1 MELSDGSPM
10 ETSTPITP
18 TCSARP
24 HAADTLPT
32 LSPKGGNVPDLKSA
46 SELPHGIKL
55 ESVQDSASA
64 GGSCGGGGG
73 VASST
78 DVVNNNSGL
87 GGQDRKGSGVSE
99 GQLSSGTLSSSVSSK
114 TTAGSLDS
122 SSGSNQNSMLSFT
135 PSLQGRAPS
144 TWSAQDVCLFLSV
157 NDCGACSEVVLRR
170 VRHLPV
176 ILQQLCL
183 FGGGGLGIF
192 KGWTSPTSLLVE
204 RDCVKKGC
212 TGYKNSWACS
222 EKDEIDSMPR
232 QLGRL
237 YLGKT
242 YKVKTF
248 TVPVRHSFWR
258 IEGKCS

>member
-46 SELPHGIKL
+46 SELPHGVKL

-99 GQLSSGTLSSSVSSK
+99 GQLSSGTLSSSVLSK

-183 FGGGGLGIF
+183 FGGGRSGHIQRMDITHILAGRKGL
-192 KGWTSPTSLLVE
+192 
-204 RDCVKKGC
+204 CKKRV
-212 TGYKNSWACS
+212 YWLQ
-222 EKDEIDSMPR
+222 E
-232 QLGRL
+232 QLGL
-237 YLGKT
+237 FG
-242 YKVKTF
+242 
-248 TVPVRHSFWR
+248 
-258 IEGKCS
+258 EGRDRFSAQTAG

>member
-46 SELPHGIKL
+46 SELPHGVKL
-55 ESVQDSASA
+55 ESVQDSA
-64 GGSCGGGGG
+64 GGSCGGGG

-87 GGQDRKGSGVSE
+87 GGQDRKGSGMSE
-99 GQLSSGTLSSSVSSK
+99 GQLSSGTPSSSVSSK

-176 ILQQLCL
+176 MLQQLYGMWE
-183 FGGGGLGIF
+183 GGGRAYSKDGHHPHLCRLKGIVSKKRGVTRTVGPVQRRTRSIQCPDSWVGDIWVKQTHKTRTQSKSVHCSCYTF
-192 KGWTSPTSLLVE
+192 LLE
-204 RDCVKKGC
+204 D
-212 TGYKNSWACS
+212 
-222 EKDEIDSMPR
+222 
-232 QLGRL
+232 
-237 YLGKT
+237 
-242 YKVKTF
+242 
-248 TVPVRHSFWR
+248 
-258 IEGKCS
+258 